1 MVGSA
6 RSEVFAIGPDED
18 LPDDCSEEDCSEEDG
33 FEEDGFEED
42 GFEEDCPATELS
54 DRNGLRADVDAEPV
68 PPTTPL
74 PAS

>member
-42 GFEEDCPATELS
+42 GPATELS
-54 DRNGLRADVDAEPV
+54 DGNGLRADVDAEPV